1 MSKKGNTFGGL
12 IIVLLILIVFIGLLN
27 GDKISGKY
35 ARDIVLTQWNRPKMS
50 SIEIIPEKFK
60 AGEAVNINVYPGKGG
75 ATNDIRLDRLGNNLR
90 VDRTGSLCDG
100 TTCFE
105 HSSNWV
111 RKSNNVV
118 RRPLRFVTS
127 TRWTKG
133 KYYVAIQ
140 DDRSRTWVKDY
151 FEIE

>member
-1 MSKKGNTFGGL
+1 MAEKESAFGGL
-12 IIVLLILIVFIGLLN
+12 IMVLLILVVFIGLLN
-27 GDKISGKY
+27 GDKISGK
-35 ARDIVLTQWNRPKMS
+35 AVNIVLTQWNRPEMS
-50 SIEIIPEKFK
+50 SIEIVPEKFK

-75 ATNDIRLDRLGNNLR
+75 VINDIRFYRVGNNLR

-105 HSSNWV
+105 PSMSTV
-111 RKSNNVV
+111 SKSNIV

-127 TRWTKG
+127 TRWING
-133 KYYVAIQ
+133 EYYVAIQ

>member
-60 AGEAVNINVYPGKGG
+60 A
-75 ATNDIRLDRLGNNLR
+75 
-90 VDRTGSLCDG
+90 
-100 TTCFE
+100 
-105 HSSNWV
+105 
-111 RKSNNVV
+111 
-118 RRPLRFVTS
+118 
-127 TRWTKG
+127 
-133 KYYVAIQ
+133 
-140 DDRSRTWVKDY
+140 
-151 FEIE
+151 